1 MQQGRAVFS
10 SLLSVFIE
18 TVQSFYGLLQFMCPT
33 YVTGTTTL
41 GKHPPVPACLRLL
54 PSCVS
59 SHRKLCPCLR
69 CALWHGDGSA
79 LPYSCCAPDQGGL
92 VLVMSRVTGLA
103 GSLLSITLYRI
114 SHLKIGAHVIFL
126 PRCRS
131 LPLRYY
137 LGHFQ
142 VGLGEGGEAEAH
154 SLPLPM
160 HPASLPTGS
169 CGPPRL
175 VLSARP
181 DPATEGR

>member
-1 MQQGRAVFS
+1 MPN
-10 SLLSVFIE
+10 LCNWHNDPWE
-18 TVQSFYGLLQFMCPT
+18 TPSCA
-33 YVTGTTTL
+33 
-41 GKHPPVPACLRLL
+41 KPA
-54 PSCVS
+54 CVS
-59 SHRKLCPCLR
+59 SQAVSPATGNCPCLR

-114 SHLKIGAHVIFL
+114 FHLKIGAHVIFL

-131 LPLRYY
+131 LPLCYY